1 VLIHKI
7 LAMDVKVLRKVETFD
22 KGWCEEGHRSSK
34 INFPSRPAVWIKA
47 EEESLGGGS
56 SEQNIEL

>member
-1 VLIHKI
+1 
-7 LAMDVKVLRKVETFD
+7 MDVKVLRKVETFD